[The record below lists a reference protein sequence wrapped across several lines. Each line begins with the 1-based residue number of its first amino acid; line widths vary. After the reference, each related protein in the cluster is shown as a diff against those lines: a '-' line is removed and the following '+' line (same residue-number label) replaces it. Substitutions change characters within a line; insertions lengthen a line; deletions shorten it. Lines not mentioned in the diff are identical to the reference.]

1 MAPSQSVRRSPVR
14 GSVMVQLSKHLRVV
28 IQGDGAVVLDLH
40 RGNIIRC
47 NQTGAI
53 ILKLLSGS
61 SDERAIAAEFARLC
75 ALSSDAAEADVIA
88 FLSALESRGLLVWND
103 GVRRQR

>member
-1 MAPSQSVRRSPVR
+1 MA
-14 GSVMVQLSKHLRVV
+14 QLSKHLRIVS
-28 IQGDGAVVLDLH
+28 QDDGAILLDVQ

-61 SDERAIAAEFARLC
+61 SDERAITIEFARLC
-75 ALSSDAAEADVIA
+75 GLSIYAAEADVQG
-88 FLSALESRGLLVWND
+88 FLSSLVSKGLLIRND
-103 GVRRQR
+103 GASGQG